1 MDLFL
6 CCTAFG
12 IAKGALLDF
21 RFGNQVCSGNFL
33 SELLLCYN
41 GIVRRLFVTDVSCWC
56 IVFFPAAWP
65 DEEFVHGVWLEEL
78 SMVAVASSQRRLLF
92 LNVYAQ
98 EVDSLL
104 LPDSKGSGAVAGVFA
119 SCTPVLEKG

>member
-1 MDLFL
+1 LAL
-6 CCTAFG
+6 L
-12 IAKGALLDF
+12 KVHLLDF

-33 SELLLCYN
+33 SEVLLCYSGN
-41 GIVRRLFVTDVSCWC
+41 VRRLFVTDVSCWC

-104 LPDSKGSGAVAGVFA
+104 LPDSKGSGAIAGVFA
-119 SCTPVLEKG
+119 SCTSVLEKG